1 MSISKDSTSIE
12 IRNYLGDKAAR
23 SISMLEGVKVAMS
36 KEKDEILVT
45 GTDIDAVSQSAA
57 TIQQS
62 CAAKRLDIRKFLDGV
77 YVSHRGHIN

>member
-77 YVSHRGHIN
+77 YVSQRGHIN